1 VTGHDDE
8 FDDFLARRRK
18 LFRRP
23 EDDLLEPPDEVDRIV
38 LRQAR
43 EAIESR
49 GTEREIR
56 GMGWGAP
63 LALAASLLVAF
74 TILLNVGMSQRN
86 EAPQVSVDQ
95 VSQRHEQV
103 APPAA
108 SPPLAS
114 RPAEQAV
121 SVPGLVS
128 DAESRRYAPEPPP
141 PPPPVL
147 AQERGAAAAATAA
160 DTPAFRRDAA
170 SWLAEIQR
178 LRAEGR
184 NAEADAELAA
194 YKRQHKAY
202 AVSPDR

>member
-38 LRQAR
+38 LHQAR

-49 GTEREIR
+49 GADREIR

-74 TILLNVGMSQRN
+74 TILLNVGMSRR
-86 EAPQVSVDQ
+86 EAVPEVTVEQVA
-95 VSQRHEQV
+95 QRHDHM

-114 RPAEQAV
+114 VPAEEAV

-128 DAESRRYAPEPPP
+128 DAESRRYAPEP

-178 LRAEGR
+178 LRAEGK